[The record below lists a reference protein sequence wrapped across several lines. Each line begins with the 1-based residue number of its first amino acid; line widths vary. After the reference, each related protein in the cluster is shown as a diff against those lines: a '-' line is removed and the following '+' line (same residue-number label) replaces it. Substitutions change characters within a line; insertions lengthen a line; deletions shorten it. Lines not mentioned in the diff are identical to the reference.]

1 MQTHRE
7 RLMLPSPS
15 FSTARKGTTLEGRS
29 VMVTRKIGRNA
40 GTGKFI
46 PVAEAQKNKKGAV
59 VETLPTK
66 NPPPK
71 PPKK

>member
-1 MQTHRE
+1 
-7 RLMLPSPS
+7 MLPLLSL
-15 FSTARKGTTLEGRS
+15 STARKGTTLEGLS

-40 GTGKFI
+40 GTGQFI

-59 VETLPTK
+59 VETRPTK

-71 PPKK
+71 PPNK